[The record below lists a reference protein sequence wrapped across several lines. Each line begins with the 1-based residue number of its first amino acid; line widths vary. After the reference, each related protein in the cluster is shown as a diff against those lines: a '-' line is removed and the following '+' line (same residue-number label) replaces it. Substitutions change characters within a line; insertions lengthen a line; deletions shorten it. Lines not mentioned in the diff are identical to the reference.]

1 MNDKT
6 EFENKIIKEI
16 KDLIISDHSLTYG
29 ERKSLEKVIA
39 RIKQG
44 ASFEDSIGPWLRN
57 INEIEQRKS
66 NERELSKSVKDI
78 YDKLILRYDIPQK
91 EKHYVVYGG
100 GIRTRVSTASWAWT
114 MLFLIIIVILMVTGK
129 LNFLFEFT
137 EKYLN

>member
-6 EFENKIIKEI
+6 EFENKIIKEL
-16 KDLIISDHSLTYG
+16 KDLIISDNSLTYG

-44 ASFEDSIGPWLRN
+44 ASFEDSIEHWLKN

-66 NERELSKSVKDI
+66 NESGLSKSVKDI
-78 YDKLILRYDIPQK
+78 YDKLILRYDIPKK

-129 LNFLFEFT
+129 LNFFFDFT